1 MGGVRLGVLILQFS
15 RESIVILP
23 LRNPRRSRSD
33 GRKAF
38 TLIELLVVIAIIAV
52 LIALLLPAV
61 QAAREAARRAQC
73 VNNMKQL
80 GLALANYHSSNDCF
94 APGGFNA
101 VRAQTN
107 ALAGTPY
114 SSWSCFAFML
124 PQMEQSSLWS
134 SINFT
139 YGTGQG
145 DAAGSIMQSTVVR
158 TRLNSMLCPSATLPK
173 GNVNGLGVTL
183 AAPGDSYFGSCGSGL
198 EYAANE
204 TGGPPNGP
212 FVYQGFQI
220 SIRDVRDGSS
230 NTIAFGEMQIGDFNN
245 NITTI
250 PSDVGDNATIAPAGV
265 TRNTVSMLPPFAGV
279 GGANITAWLSTCT
292 AALAAS
298 GTQKSFVGDTW
309 AFGILGRGLGNFV
322 VPPNPPTPN
331 CLGDYGSQGD
341 FDSAPSVFAASS
353 FHPGG
358 ANIAMC
364 DGSVRFL
371 KNTTNI
377 TVVWALG
384 SIAGGEV
391 VSADQF

>member
-1 MGGVRLGVLILQFS
+1 MIQL
-15 RESIVILP
+15 

-61 QAAREAARRAQC
+61 QAAREAARRSQC

-80 GLALANYHSSNDCF
+80 GLALANYHSANDCF

-114 SSWSCFAFML
+114 SSWSWFAFML

-145 DAAGSIMQSTVVR
+145 DAAGTLIQSTVVK
-158 TRLNSMLCPSATLPK
+158 TRLNTMLCPSATLPK
-173 GNVNGLGVTL
+173 GNINGLSIGL

-198 EYAANE
+198 EYAANQ
-204 TGGPPNGP
+204 TVQPPNGP

-220 SIRDVRDGSS
+220 SIRDVRDGTS
-230 NTIAFGEMQIGDFNN
+230 NTIAFGEIQIGDFNN
-245 NITTI
+245 TIITI
-250 PSDVGDNATIAPAGV
+250 PSDVADSPTSAPAGV
-265 TRNTVSMLPPFAGV
+265 VRNSANMLPPFGPI
-279 GGANITAWLSTCT
+279 GSTGANITAWLSSCT
-292 AALAAS
+292 TALSAT

-331 CLGDYGSQGD
+331 CLGDYGNQGD
-341 FDSAPSVFAASS
+341 FDSAPTVMASSS

-391 VSADQF
+391 VSADQY

>member
-1 MGGVRLGVLILQFS
+1 
-15 RESIVILP
+15 
-23 LRNPRRSRSD
+23 
-33 GRKAF
+33 
-38 TLIELLVVIAIIAV
+38 VIAIIAV

-61 QAAREAARRAQC
+61 QAAREAARRSQC

-80 GLALANYHSSNDCF
+80 GLALANYHSASDCF

-101 VRAQTN
+101 TRASTN

-124 PQMEQSSLWS
+124 PQMEQSSLYN

-145 DAAGSIMQSTVVR
+145 DAAGTLIQSTVVK
-158 TRLNSMLCPSATLPK
+158 TRLNTMRCPSATPPK
-173 GNVNGLGVTL
+173 GNINGLGIAL
-183 AAPGDSYFGSCGSGL
+183 AAPGDSYFGSVGSGL
-198 EYAANE
+198 EYSATD

-230 NTIAFGEMQIGDFNN
+230 NTIAFGESQIGDFNN
-245 NITTI
+245 SIITI
-250 PSDVGDNATIAPAGV
+250 PSDVGDNATTTPAGV
-265 TRNTVSMLPPFAGV
+265 TRNTISMLPPFGAAGST
-279 GGANITAWLSTCT
+279 GANITAWLSGCT
-292 AALAAS
+292 AALAAT

-309 AFGILGRGLGNFV
+309 AFGIFGRGLGNFV
-322 VPPNPPTPN
+322 VAPNPPTPN
-331 CLGDYGSQGD
+331 CLGDYSGQGD
-341 FDSAPSVFAASS
+341 FDSAPGVFAASS

-371 KNTTNI
+371 KNTVNI
-377 TVVWALG
+377 VIVWGLG

-391 VSADQF
+391 ISADAY

>member
-1 MGGVRLGVLILQFS
+1 
-15 RESIVILP
+15 VILP
-23 LRNPRRSRSD
+23 LRNPLRSRVAA
-33 GRKAF
+33 RKAF

-101 VRAQTN
+101 TRATTN

-114 SSWSCFAFML
+114 SAWSCFAFML
-124 PQMEQSSLWS
+124 PQMEQGALWS

-145 DAAGSIMQSTVVR
+145 DATGSFIQSTVIK
-158 TRLNSMLCPSATLPK
+158 TRLNTMLCPSATLPK
-173 GNVNGLGVTL
+173 GNINGLGVTL

-198 EYAANE
+198 EYSATD

-230 NTIAFGEMQIGDFNN
+230 NTIAFGESQIGDFNN
-245 NITTI
+245 SLISI
-250 PSDVGDNATIAPAGV
+250 PSDVGDNATAAPAGV
-265 TRNTVSMLPPFAGV
+265 TRNTITMLPPFAAAAGTY
-279 GGANITAWLSTCT
+279 GANITAWLQSCT
-292 AALAAS
+292 TALATA

-309 AFGILGRGLGNFV
+309 AFGIFGRGLGNFV
-322 VPPNPPTPN
+322 VAPNPPTPN
-331 CLGDYGSQGD
+331 CLGDYSGQGD
-341 FDSAPSVFAASS
+341 FDSAPGVFPASS

-358 ANIAMC
+358 ANIGMC

-371 KNTTNI
+371 KNTTNVY
-377 TVVWALG
+377 VVWSLG

-391 VSADQF
+391 ISADQF